1 MRIDSDTARSRLTP
15 QLDRLSAATWILL
28 AALLPFELKSPLIT
42 LGPLSITNVELALYA
57 AIGVWVIRMLLP
69 PPRPRGGASARTRRL
84 HWSPVHWA
92 VLAWIAANVIS
103 AVLAPTLRGEALKF
117 ALRSATGALL
127 FFAAADWA
135 QDAKRIWPIALT
147 LAISTLVSVSAGVIE
162 VAVPSTVPVWLAFKT
177 HVTMMGEVLRASGTF
192 QYANTAAMFW
202 EAALPI
208 GLAAIVGRGWPK
220 SLRGSIGL
228 AVAVSGVILAIV
240 LSASRA
246 ALIGSAVALLML
258 IGLNRGALRRWA
270 LWALISLIGFTVA
283 QVIISPTIAARFRA
297 ESERTWYTVQIDV
310 ATRELSLPAA
320 GLVSVPVTITNASV
334 RTWPA
339 NGATPV
345 SVSYHWLSAT
355 SSDMIIFDGLR
366 TRLPTDLAPGEQ
378 VPIALQVK
386 APAQAGAY
394 RLQIDLIQEKVTWF
408 SARTGATTVL
418 TAHITAPTAAT
429 PQPSA
434 PVKPQAQ
441 ALPSQTR
448 SELWRVAIELWR
460 TRPVF
465 GIGPDNFRWT
475 YGTHLGATLFDR
487 TVTANSWYVETLVN
501 TGLIGLA
508 SLIGLGWTL
517 LRAAYRAWRTRST
530 DERLLITGLIAA
542 GLAFAV
548 HGAVDYFL
556 PFTPT
561 YGLFWLAAGLL
572 TGRGGAGHDA
582 GDWL

>member
-1 MRIDSDTARSRLTP
+1 MRVESDTTRSRLIT

-42 LGPLSITNVELALYA
+42 LGPLAITNVEVALYA
-57 AIGVWVIRMLLP
+57 VIGVWAMRVLV
-69 PPRPRGGASARTRRL
+69 TRRL
-84 HWSPVHWA
+84 MWTPVHWA

-135 QDAKRIWPIALT
+135 QDAKRLWPIALT
-147 LAISTLVSVSAGVIE
+147 LGVSTLVSASAGVIE
-162 VAVPSTVPVWLAFKT
+162 VAVPATVPVWLAFKT
-177 HVTMMGEVLRASGTF
+177 HVTVVGEVLRASGTF

-208 GLAAIVGRGWPK
+208 GLAAIVGRDWPK
-220 SLRGSIGL
+220 SRRGAIGL
-228 AVAVSGVILAIV
+228 AAAVMVVTLAIV

-246 ALIGSAVALLML
+246 ALVGSAVVLLML

-270 LWALISLIGFTVA
+270 ALALAGLIGLTAA
-283 QVIISPTIAARFRA
+283 QVIISPAIAARFRA
-297 ESERTWYTVQIDV
+297 ESDRTWYTAEIEV
-310 ATRELSLPAA
+310 APQVLTLSASDIA
-320 GLVSVPVTITNASV
+320 TVPVTITNTSV

-339 NGATPV
+339 DGSTLV

-355 SSDMIIFDGLR
+355 ASDMIIFDGLR
-366 TRLPTDLAPGEQ
+366 TRLPADLAPGEQ
-378 VPIALQVK
+378 VPLELRVK

-408 SARTGATTVL
+408 SARGAS
-418 TAHITAPTAAT
+418 TAMLAARVT
-429 PQPSA
+429 EQAVTSA
-434 PVKPQAQ
+434 PAPAPPAGPTVSALPQS
-441 ALPSQTR
+441 LPSQTR
-448 SELWRVAIELWR
+448 TELWRVAIELWR
-460 TRPVF
+460 TRPVW

-475 YGTHLGATLFDR
+475 YGTHLGASNFDR

-501 TGLIGLA
+501 TGVMGLA
-508 SLIGLGWTL
+508 SLIGLGLTL
-517 LRAAYRAWRTRST
+517 VRAVYRAWHTRSAS
-530 DERLLITGLIAA
+530 ERPLIVGLSAA
-542 GLAFAV
+542 LLAFAV
-548 HGAVDYFL
+548 HGGVDYFL

-572 TGRGGAGHDA
+572 TARAWSRA
-582 GDWL
+582 